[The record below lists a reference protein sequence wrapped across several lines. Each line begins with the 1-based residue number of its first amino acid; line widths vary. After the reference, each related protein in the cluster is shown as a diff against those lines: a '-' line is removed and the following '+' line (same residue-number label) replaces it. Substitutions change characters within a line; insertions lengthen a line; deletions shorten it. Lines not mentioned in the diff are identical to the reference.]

1 MQISIIHPNL
11 HHYASGSQASSR
23 HVVIGR
29 LEFDLEKL
37 QKRQHGMCWRK
48 TKTVSPKLLIH
59 GLESAQANDE
69 YGFYSQRTHMEAQKN

>member
-1 MQISIIHPNL
+1 LNL
-11 HHYASGSQASSR
+11 T
-23 HVVIGR
+23 
-29 LEFDLEKL
+29 LKKL

-69 YGFYSQRTHMEAQKN
+69 YGFYSQRTHMEAQKNWPIVVRPTVPANSRIAE